1 MLGSPWSWE
10 FLPRVLRGGNLL
22 VTSACITLARTVC
35 VHHHL
40 QGEGLVFSSGHVAA
54 LGSGWC
60 GVSKK
65 GGENGFWIGST
76 VCAEECY

>member
-1 MLGSPWSWE
+1 M
-10 FLPRVLRGGNLL
+10 
-22 VTSACITLARTVC
+22 TSACITLARTVS

-40 QGEGLVFSSGHVAA
+40 QGKGRVFSSGHVAA

-65 GGENGFWIGST
+65 EGENGFWIST
-76 VCAEECY
+76 QYVQENVINIPLILFECDPFE

>member
-1 MLGSPWSWE
+1 M
-10 FLPRVLRGGNLL
+10 
-22 VTSACITLARTVC
+22 TSACITLARTVC

-65 GGENGFWIGST
+65 EGERKAKGLQWNKKKERKLSS
-76 VCAEECY
+76 E